1 MSMTIGLERE
11 HPVIDIIMKLA
22 RLPGFIS
29 TILGIAV
36 LVWLMLNSHFSMNI
50 YKINGSSLFVMGEL
64 ESEILCIF
72 SPMW

>member
-1 MSMTIGLERE
+1 MSMTIGLEWE

-36 LVWLMLNSHFSMNI
+36 LVVDAQFTFFYEYIQN
-50 YKINGSSLFVMGEL
+50 K
-64 ESEILCIF
+64 
-72 SPMW
+72 